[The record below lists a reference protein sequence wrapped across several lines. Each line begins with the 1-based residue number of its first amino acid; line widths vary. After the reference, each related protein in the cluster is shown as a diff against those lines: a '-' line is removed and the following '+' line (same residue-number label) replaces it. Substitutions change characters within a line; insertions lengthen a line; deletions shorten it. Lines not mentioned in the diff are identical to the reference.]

1 VKGYEKPVILVN
13 EDISEGVFAASG
25 QGEAA
30 AENGGSEGIGDRP
43 RCDSKYMGGV
53 FHAPKWNGTNNLESY
68 GCNGCP
74 ANRGD
79 QRCAL
84 TDPELEDPSRWD
96 SYRADDG
103 QRMPRW
109 EMLGYLPN
117 DMNYF

>member
-1 VKGYEKPVILVN
+1 MENYEKPVIIVN
-13 EDISEGVFAASG
+13 EDVSEGVYAASG
-25 QGEAA
+25 GAA
-30 AENGGSEGIGDRP
+30 DDSGGSGNESYGAKP
-43 RCDSKYMGGV
+43 KCDSKYMGGV
-53 FHAPKWNGTNNLESY
+53 FHAPKWNGTTNMESY

-74 ANRGD
+74 ADRSD

-84 TDPELEDPSRWD
+84 TEPELEDPSRWD

-109 EMLGYLPN
+109 EMLGYAPN